1 MRLTMVFWIAGEGR
15 RHFASVGEFRDP
27 AIPMQRNVFE
37 KLQRDL
43 VGDGR
48 YGVEGGVYID
58 MAPRIARLRN
68 QWGDVTIM
76 QTSSGMPRSVECTDN
91 LCRPTREPS

>member
-1 MRLTMVFWIAGEGR
+1 MCLTMVFWIAREGR
-15 RHFASVGEFRDP
+15 RHIAGAGEFRDP
-27 AIPMQRNVFE
+27 DIPKLGNGFE
-37 KLQRDL
+37 KMQRDL
-43 VGDGR
+43 VEDGR

-68 QWGDVTIM
+68 PWGDVTIM